1 MQVITIP
8 VTPFAQN
15 SRIVICTQTNQA
27 VVIDPGGDTDKIITA
42 LNDRQLDLKAIWLTH
57 GHLDHVG
64 GADALR
70 KYFNVQIIG
79 PQKDEYFWFENLPM
93 QAQMFGFAQIT
104 PFYPDIWLNHDDV
117 VSVGKLSFVVKH
129 CPGHTPGH
137 IVFYQAQHETVI
149 VGDVIFK
156 GSVGRTDFPKGD
168 SKQLIESIKAH
179 ILTLPD
185 NTKILSGHGSDTTV
199 GFEKQTNPF
208 VSGKFG

>member
-79 PQKDEYFWFENLPM
+79 PQKDEDFWFENLPM

>member
-8 VTPFAQN
+8 VTPYAQN

-79 PQKDEYFWFENLPM
+79 PQKDEDFWFENLPM